1 MRLPMYLATTLV
13 LMFCVAINL
22 AFWGGIASSSSMA
35 PVLREPLRLQAPL
48 AYTWLLAGEAIAG
61 PLGMGSALAD
71 FAESHIDQPDY
82 VLAEQALAVDR
93 LMAARSTWLKPLH
106 PAPLLLAPL
115 ALFLWW
121 RRPRG
126 LKTFGGR
133 R

>member
-1 MRLPMYLATTLV
+1 MRLPMYLVATVLLV
-13 LMFCVAINL
+13 LCVTVNL
-22 AFWGGIASSSSMA
+22 AFWGGIASSGSIA
-35 PVLREPLRLQAPL
+35 PVLRDPLRLQAPL
-48 AYTWLLAGEAIAG
+48 AYTWLLGGEAIAG
-61 PLGMGSALAD
+61 PLGLETALAG
-71 FAESHIDQPDY
+71 FAESQVREPDQ
-82 VLAEQALAVDR
+82 VISEQALAVDR

-115 ALFLWW
+115 ALVLWW